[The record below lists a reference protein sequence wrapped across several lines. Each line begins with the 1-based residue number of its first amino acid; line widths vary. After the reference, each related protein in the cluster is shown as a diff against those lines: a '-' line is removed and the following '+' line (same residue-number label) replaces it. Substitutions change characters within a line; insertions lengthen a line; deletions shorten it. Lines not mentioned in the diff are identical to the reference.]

1 MAGANPERTRELLTF
16 DLQLRNA
23 VAAGCSL
30 EGVDEMPTLARLQEA
45 TRARI
50 LPASPMPRLVGFDE
64 AGRGALAG
72 PVAVACVAFNL
83 PNSMRPGD
91 GVAFN
96 LPDSAR
102 PGDGVAVR
110 LSKDMRPGDS
120 VTFSLP
126 NDVSLG
132 DDDADDL
139 CSALAHLDDS
149 KRVTPKRR
157 EALFDSIRGAA
168 RCGIGYA
175 SAVEIDRRGIVA
187 ACRSAAARAVL
198 QLGMPADLAL
208 FDRGLSLPANARPP
222 WLREISLTRGDAR
235 SLHVAAASILAKI
248 SRDRLMERLS
258 LRFPGYGFDKHKGY
272 GTSAHRQAILE
283 RGVTPIHRRSFTR
296 SLEVAKSQSC

>member
-96 LPDSAR
+96 LPNS
-102 PGDGVAVR
+102 
-110 LSKDMRPGDS
+110 MRPGDS

-235 SLHVAAASILAKI
+235 SLHVAAASILAKV